1 MTDLVSSETIA
12 EITQTFW
19 GAYLPDAGDLT
30 PGSHLPAVE
39 DVRGRVDID
48 GAWSGCVEV
57 SCSIAVAREVA
68 SVMFGT
74 PASDIAEADV
84 RDAVGELVNVV
95 GGNIKSILPAPTS
108 LSVPILDD
116 ASEWRFAAELQSE
129 VLLAWADEPI
139 VVRVWRP
146 GAGR

>member
-1 MTDLVSSETIA
+1 MTDLVSNETIA

-19 GAYLPDAGDLT
+19 GAYLPDAGDLI
-30 PGSHLPAVE
+30 PAVGLPAIE
-39 DVRGRVDID
+39 DVRSRVDID
-48 GAWSGCVEV
+48 GAWTGCVEV
-57 SCSIAVAREVA
+57 SCSMAVARKIA
-68 SVMFGT
+68 SVMFAAE
-74 PASDIAEADV
+74 PSEIAEADV

-116 ASEWRFAAELQSE
+116 GGEWRFAAELESE
-129 VLLAWADEPI
+129 VLLAWAGEPI

-146 GAGR
+146 EGTI